1 MHVFSNVLQISNRVA
16 LIDGIISVFVVFLPF
31 TAALAEI
38 SEMVAQ
44 LHSSMLKM
52 ENFQKLHE
60 LKKDLIAMDNLV
72 TPERVRILTVFG
84 IKYLAEKMSNCRI
97 LVMMRYA
104 FSRIYRIKLLSML
117 DARKST
123 N

>member
-1 MHVFSNVLQISNRVA
+1 MFVLQTCNRVA
-16 LIDGIISVFVVFLPF
+16 LFDGTVSLFVIFSLF

-72 TPERVRILTVFG
+72 TPGRVGIWNKIFG
-84 IKYLAEKMSNCRI
+84 
-97 LVMMRYA
+97 
-104 FSRIYRIKLLSML
+104 
-117 DARKST
+117 
-123 N
+123 

>member
-1 MHVFSNVLQISNRVA
+1 MFLFQTCNRVA
-16 LIDGIISVFVVFLPF
+16 LFDGTVSMFVIFFPPF

-72 TPERVRILTVFG
+72 TPGRVG
-84 IKYLAEKMSNCRI
+84 IWNKISG
-97 LVMMRYA
+97 
-104 FSRIYRIKLLSML
+104 
-117 DARKST
+117 
-123 N
+123 